1 MVAPCKVRH
10 KSGNANPI
18 APALAGCAED
28 AEGLLNNLFAEGG

>member
-18 APALAGCAED
+18 APALTGCGED
-28 AEGLLNNLFAEGG
+28 AEALLNNLFVGGG